1 METQT
6 TAKGNNGSATPSGAQ
21 GGAETPATAAIKAV
35 SVAAATGGRGLKPA
49 HLERLKE
56 SLAGVQVVVLD
67 EADRLMDGGGMLL
80 QVCVCCGV
88 G

>member
-1 METQT
+1 MSTGTQT
-6 TAKGNNGSATPSGAQ
+6 TAKGNNGSATPNGAPR
-21 GGAETPATAAIKAV
+21 GAAIPATVATNT
-35 SVAAATGGRGLKPA
+35 AAATGGRGLKPA
-49 HLERLKE
+49 HLERLKW
-56 SLAGVQVVVLD
+56 SLVGLQVVVLD